1 MEPPG
6 CEYQINMNVG
16 CAYVMDNM
24 NIKNINFLD
33 KQLILLCLHHITS
46 DAKMFATEATKNLC

>member
-1 MEPPG
+1 
-6 CEYQINMNVG
+6 MNTKNVE
-16 CAYVMDNM
+16 CACVMDNM

-33 KQLILLCLHHITS
+33 KQLIILLCLHHITS